1 MKRRRECLRARFAL
15 ALVMILAAG
24 AIASGQDAYRA
35 RLKKWRAAREAE
47 LKADDGYLTLV
58 GLYWLKDGA
67 NRFGTDATNEIVLPE
82 GSTRPHAGALEFHE
96 GQTTLRMES
105 GAVATVKGKPVTTSA
120 LQTDEKQKPDVVR
133 LGSLAI
139 IIIKRGARYGV
150 RVRDLNSKGRR
161 EFKGMRWFPAQE
173 DYRITATFV
182 AYDQPK
188 DIEIANVLG
197 DVSKQPSPGYA
208 IFTLGGKEYR
218 LEPMLEGKD
227 KLFFVFGD
235 LTNNKTTYGAGR
247 FLYAD
252 LPKDS
257 KVTLDFNQAVNPP
270 CAFTPFATCP
280 LPPRQNRLKVAIEAG
295 ELNYHTASPSA
306 AH

>member
-1 MKRRRECLRARFAL
+1 MMLATGVIAAGQNDYHAGMKR
-15 ALVMILAAG
+15 
-24 AIASGQDAYRA
+24 
-35 RLKKWRAAREAE
+35 WRAEREAE
-47 LKADDGYLTLV
+47 LKADDGWLTLV

-82 GSTRPHAGALEFHE
+82 GTTRPHAGALEFHG
-96 GQTTLRMES
+96 GQTTLRMEN
-105 GAVATVKGKPVTTSA
+105 GASAIVNGKPVATSA

-133 LGSLAI
+133 IGSLAI

-161 EFKGMRWFPAQE
+161 EFKGMRWFPVKE
-173 DYRITATFV
+173 DFRITATFV

-208 IFTLGGKEYR
+208 LFTLGGKEYR

-252 LPKDS
+252 LPTDG
-257 KVTLDFNQAVNPP
+257 KVVLDFNQAVNPP

-295 ELNYHTASPSA
+295 ELNYHAASPA
-306 AH
+306 TAR

>member
-1 MKRRRECLRARFAL
+1 MQRNSLRARFAL
-15 ALVMILAAG
+15 ALVALMTINTLA
-24 AIASGQDAYRA
+24 SDQDGYRA
-35 RLKKWRAAREAE
+35 SMEKWRAEREAE
-47 LKADDGYLTLV
+47 LQADDGWLTLV
-58 GLYWLKDGA
+58 GLFWLKDGA

-82 GSTRPHAGALEFHE
+82 RSAPPRAGVLEFHE
-96 GQTTLRMES
+96 GRTTLRMENS
-105 GAVATVKGKPVTTSA
+105 ASVTVNGKPVTSA
-120 LQTDEKQKPDVVR
+120 DLQTDEKQKPDVVR
-133 LGSLAI
+133 LGSLVI

-161 EFKGMRWFPAQE
+161 EFKGMRWFPVQE
-173 DYRITATFV
+173 AYRITATFV
-182 AYDQPK
+182 AYEQPK

-208 IFTLGGKEYR
+208 VFTLDGKEYR

-252 LPKDS
+252 LPKDGH
-257 KVTLDFNQAVNPP
+257 VTLDFNQAVNPP

-295 ELNYHTASPSA
+295 ELNYHSPSPSTA
-306 AH
+306 R